1 MGCTCSKRADTNVNV
16 AAAPAADAAAAEPL
30 LAAAAAVDVPDVAAV
45 YQPADA
51 AAAAVVVVRVARDV
65 IWHRLLFALRRR
77 PLRARCFYIL
87 GRHLYDIKHEE
98 HSFTDAHV
106 KALKKRWAAL
116 GRSLRRVR

>member
-16 AAAPAADAAAAEPL
+16 AAAPAADAAATEPL
-30 LAAAAAVDVPDVAAV
+30 LAAAAVDVPDVAAV
-45 YQPADA
+45 YQPADV
-51 AAAAVVVVRVARDV
+51 AAAVVVVRVARDV